1 MTNLEQRRLSTL
13 HALGPAEGI
22 TARQALT
29 VVQNVV
35 IDDFA
40 QSGADRAACSGAEES
55 AQDGAADS
63 ADQRAYRTPKGA
75 DDQAEFSAVENA
87 CSAAGGTGH
96 RANGTACFFAKIFSL
111 QVW

>member
-1 MTNLEQRRLSTL
+1 ML
-13 HALGPAEGI
+13 HALGPAERVAAGH
-22 TARQALT
+22 ALT

-40 QSGADRAACSGAEES
+40 QSGADRAACCSAEES

-63 ADQRAYRTPKGA
+63 ADQRADRTPKGA
-75 DDQAEFSAVENA
+75 DDQAEFSAVENT
-87 CSAAGGTGH
+87 CSATGSTGH
-96 RANGTACFFAKIFSL
+96 RANGNACFFAKIFSL

>member
-1 MTNLEQRRLSTL
+1 ML
-13 HALGPAEGI
+13 HALRPAERVA
-22 TARQALT
+22 ARQALT

-40 QSGADRAACSGAEES
+40 QSGADRAACNGAEES

-87 CSAAGGTGH
+87 CSAAGSTGH

-111 QVW
+111 QVWRFAFGT